1 MCTGLEVLAAVS
13 AVASIGKAVFGKKPK
28 VPKVVKTDPV
38 ADDLAAQTKAAQ
50 EAQAAKLEQRRRRTT
65 LLSQAGAAGD
75 LSQAD
80 TMSGGAQPFL
90 GS

>member
-1 MCTGLEVLAAVS
+1 MCDPFTALAVIS
-13 AVASIGKAVFGKKPK
+13 TVATIGKTVFAKKPK